1 MTMGVK
7 NNFNGLRKTQTKGND
22 VEESSLKHSSIE
34 GSDSNEPDDDENGD
48 TSAVDSDNHY
58 NDAAAEVRFAL
69 KDSDR
74 SVYLCRFILKIM
86 MIVVAILLTIATHI
100 QLSRTEYNDF
110 TSKVSC

>member
-1 MTMGVK
+1 MTMGV
-7 NNFNGLRKTQTKGND
+7 NIFNGLTKTQTEGND

-48 TSAVDSDNHY
+48 TSVVDSDNHY
-58 NDAAAEVRFAL
+58 NDAAAEVRLAL

-74 SVYLCRFILKIM
+74 SVYRCRFVLKII
-86 MIVVAILLTIATHI
+86 MIVVAILLTVATHV

-110 TSKVSC
+110 TKKVSC